1 MAFVLP
7 LLPILFAIAAAF
19 APRDEHGRQR
29 FWLTGLTV
37 AAMALTAFAAAL
49 GAAGGWTG
57 HIAWHE
63 PLGLTAALP
72 PLAGAMAILVPLI
85 ALPVLAYAAFHE
97 EGRGLRRLVAILLIF
112 VGGMELLV
120 VAADFLTL
128 LIGWEL
134 VGVCSYLLIAH
145 EWRERENTASG
156 LYAFLMTRFGDLG
169 LFAAAMAVFSAT
181 GSFSYDGLT
190 AMEGTPAVVAGF
202 GLLLAAASKSGQLP
216 FAPWLFRAM
225 AGPTS
230 VSALLHAATMVAAG
244 AFILLRLEPFL
255 ASVPGLPGAIIAVG
269 ATTALSGGIV
279 ALLQAHAKRLLAAS
293 TSAHYGLM
301 FVAVGAGYP
310 GVAFLHLVAH
320 AAFKALLFLAAGLAH
335 EKTGSYDLSTMRLGR
350 TLPLAGL
357 LTLAGALSLAGIPP
371 LGGGWTKEAVVTA
384 AEHFSLW
391 AAGAVILAGAL
402 SAAYAARFQLSAFGL
417 PEEKDEDDED
427 AGETA
432 PLWPQ
437 TRARQVEIVAMAL
450 LALFVLLTS
459 LLWLPPVRTSAE
471 AALQAVLPEASVATL
486 VLSLIGVGL
495 GLLIGTL
502 IARQHLT
509 FGNDGPAAEAAHW
522 LGLPALIDAAITR
535 PVLWLSRAAAKLDD
549 SLIDGGVRVVAL
561 GGRGASWILR
571 LKGEAGAEGLAAQAT
586 GLVGLVSLAT
596 SRFGEWLTDGL
607 VEGLA
612 LTVGQSGRDAR
623 RLQTGLSHHYY
634 AIATLGTGA
643 AILLLLGLS

>member
-7 LLPILFAIAAAF
+7 LLPILFAIATAF
-19 APRDEHGRQR
+19 APSGVGRRQR
-29 FWLTGLTV
+29 LWLTSLAV
-37 AAMALTAFAAAL
+37 AAMTLTASVAVF

-57 HIAWHE
+57 RIAWHE

-72 PLAGAMAILVPLI
+72 PLAGAMAVLVPLI

-97 EGRGLRRLVAILLIF
+97 EAQGLQRLLAILLVF

-145 EWRERENTASG
+145 EWHERENAASG

-169 LFAAAMAVFSAT
+169 LFAAAMAVFATT
-181 GSFSYDGLT
+181 GSFSYGGLGH
-190 AMEGTPAVVAGF
+190 MEGGPAAVAGF
-202 GLLLAAASKSGQLP
+202 GLLMAAASKSGQIP

-255 ASVPGLPGAIIAVG
+255 ASVPGLSGAIIAVG
-269 ATTALSGGIV
+269 AATALSGGIV
-279 ALLQAHAKRLLAAS
+279 ALLQTHAKRLLAAS
-293 TSAHYGLM
+293 TSGHYGLM

-310 GVAFLHLVAH
+310 AVAFLHLTAH

-350 TLPLAGL
+350 ALPLAGL
-357 LTLAGALSLAGIPP
+357 LTLIGTLSLAGLPP

-384 AEHFSLW
+384 AEHWSVW
-391 AAGAVILAGAL
+391 ATGSVILAGAL

-417 PEEKDEDDED
+417 LEIKDGDNEDE
-427 AGETA
+427 GETA

-437 TRARQVEIVAMAL
+437 TRARQIEIGAMAL
-450 LALFVLLTS
+450 LAIFILVTS
-459 LLWLPPVRTSAE
+459 LLWLPPVRMSAE
-471 AALQAVLPEASVATL
+471 ELLQAALPQASVATL
-486 VLSLIGVGL
+486 ILSLVAVGF

-502 IARQHLT
+502 IARQYRTL
-509 FGNDGPAAEAAHW
+509 GADGPAAEAAHW

-535 PVLWLSRAAAKLDD
+535 PVLWLSRVAAKLDD
-549 SLIDGGVRVVAL
+549 RLIDGAVRFLVL
-561 GGRGASWILR
+561 GGRSASWVLR
-571 LKGEAGAEGLAAQAT
+571 QTGEAGAEGFVTQAT
-586 GLVGLVSLAT
+586 NLVGSLSRTT
-596 SRFGEWLTDGL
+596 SRFGEWLTDGV
-607 VEGLA
+607 VEGLL

-634 AIATLGTGA
+634 AIATLGGGA
-643 AILLLLGLS
+643 AIILLLSLS

>member
-7 LLPILFAIAAAF
+7 LLPILFAIATAV
-19 APRDEHGRQR
+19 APRGSEDRQR
-29 FWLTGLTV
+29 FLLMGLAV
-37 AAMALTAFAAAL
+37 GAMALTALIAAF
-49 GAAGGWTG
+49 GAANGWTG

-97 EGRGLRRLVAILLIF
+97 EGRGLRRLVAILLVF

-145 EWRERENTASG
+145 DWRERENTASS

-169 LFAAAMAVFSAT
+169 LFAAAMAVFSVT
-181 GSFSYDGLT
+181 GSFSYGGLA
-190 AMEGTPAVVAGF
+190 AMEGAPAIVVGF
-202 GLLLAAASKSGQLP
+202 GLLLAAASKSGQIP

-255 ASVPGLPGAIIAVG
+255 ASMPGLPGAIIAVG
-269 ATTALSGGIV
+269 AATALSGGIV
-279 ALLQAHAKRLLAAS
+279 ALLQTHAKRLLAAS
-293 TSAHYGLM
+293 TSAQYGLM

-335 EKTGSYDLSTMRLGR
+335 ETSGSYDLSTMRLGR
-350 TLPLAGL
+350 ALPLVGL
-357 LTLAGALSLAGIPP
+357 LTLIGALSLAGLPP
-371 LGGGWTKEAVVTA
+371 LGGGWTKEAVATA
-384 AEHFSLW
+384 AEHISLW

-402 SAAYAARFQLSAFGL
+402 SGAYAARFQLSAFGL
-417 PEEKDEDDED
+417 PEEKGEDDED

-437 TRARQVEIVAMAL
+437 TRARQVETGAMAL

-459 LLWLPPVRTSAE
+459 LLWLPPIRTSAE
-471 AALQAVLPEASVATL
+471 AFLQATLPEANVATL
-486 VLSLIGVGL
+486 VLSLVGVGL

-502 IARQHLT
+502 IARQYRTL
-509 FGNDGPAAEAAHW
+509 GADGPAAEAAQW
-522 LGLPALIDAAITR
+522 LGLPALIDTAITR

-549 SLIDGGVRVVAL
+549 RLIDGGVRVVAL

-634 AIATLGTGA
+634 AIATLGGGA
-643 AILLLLGLS
+643 AIILLLSLS

>member
-1 MAFVLP
+1 MAFLLP
-7 LLPILFAIAAAF
+7 LLPILFAIATTF
-19 APRDEHGRQR
+19 APRGDDGRQR
-29 FWLTGLTV
+29 LWLTGLAV

-97 EGRGLRRLVAILLIF
+97 EGRGLRRLVAILLVF

-134 VGVCSYLLIAH
+134 VGVCSYLLISH
-145 EWRERENTASG
+145 EWRNRENTASG

-181 GSFSYDGLT
+181 GSFSYDGLGL
-190 AMEGTPAVVAGF
+190 MEGVPAAVAGF
-202 GLLLAAASKSGQLP
+202 GLLLAAASKSGQIP

-255 ASVPGLPGAIIAVG
+255 ASVPGLPGTIIAVG
-269 ATTALSGGIV
+269 AATALSGGIV
-279 ALLQAHAKRLLAAS
+279 ALLQTHAKRLLAAS

-320 AAFKALLFLAAGLAH
+320 AAFKALLFLAAGVAH
-335 EKTGSYDLSTMRLGR
+335 EKTGSYDLSAMRLGR
-350 TLPLAGL
+350 ALPLVGL
-357 LTLAGALSLAGIPP
+357 LTLVGALSLAGVPP
-371 LGGGWTKEAVVTA
+371 LGGGWTKEAVTTA
-384 AEHFSLW
+384 AEHWSLW

-402 SAAYAARFQLSAFGL
+402 SAAYAARFQLSAFGQA
-417 PEEKDEDDED
+417 EEQDDED
-427 AGETA
+427 EGETA

-437 TRARQVEIVAMAL
+437 TRARQVEIGAMAL

-459 LLWLPPVRTSAE
+459 LLWLPPVRSTLE
-471 AALQAVLPEASVATL
+471 ELLQTALPEASVATL

-495 GLLIGTL
+495 GLLTGTM
-502 IARQHLT
+502 IARQYRTLGT
-509 FGNDGPAAEAAHW
+509 EGAAAEAAHW
-522 LGLPALIDAAITR
+522 LGLPALIDAAVTG
-535 PVLWLSRAAAKLDD
+535 PVLWLSRKAAKLDD
-549 SLIDGGVRVVAL
+549 KLIDGAVRLVAL
-561 GGRGASWILR
+561 GGRGASWVMR
-571 LKGEAGAEGLAAQAT
+571 QKGEAGAEGLVTQAT
-586 GLVGLVSLAT
+586 GLVGSLSRTT

-634 AIATLGTGA
+634 AIATLGAGA
-643 AILLLLGLS
+643 AIILLLGLS